1 MGVRIPFKN
10 GRETTDEV
18 ALLKVNR
25 KYGLPI
31 VPLLLEYRE
40 ANKLKTTYCAIPLE
54 SDGKIRFTLGIA
66 GTKTGRFNSNRTP
79 WDTGCNAQNLPKEF
93 RAVVVADPG
102 KTLVQVD
109 LSQAELRVVAW
120 QYAADQIA
128 KTTGMQ
134 VSRHLGKTINH
145 SGSYGAGASKL
156 CDIVLKQC
164 GIAIT
169 EDQARAA
176 INARKHI
183 FPGLYAWQEEVVKE
197 VRKTRTLTTPT
208 GLKRTFYGR
217 VDDDPGTTS
226 SCEIMNFIPQSLVA
240 DVLNAGWIKL
250 YSYMLLR
257 DGTAEVLQ
265 QGHDSLLFQV
275 RPSKVDALCDI
286 IDKVFSRI
294 AIPIS
299 GRNYTIP
306 HDIHVGPNW
315 RDMKER
321 K

>member
-1 MGVRIPFKN
+1 MGKLDTCLEKLQTLAWPYLPPGQKKKKLRDYDKDQKDEAGNIIEKAYKEVFEEIPRKFNPGSPDQVKAVLKNMGVRVPFKN

-120 QYAADQIA
+120 
-128 KTTGMQ
+128 
-134 VSRHLGKTINH
+134 
-145 SGSYGAGASKL
+145 
-156 CDIVLKQC
+156 
-164 GIAIT
+164 
-169 EDQARAA
+169 
-176 INARKHI
+176 
-183 FPGLYAWQEEVVKE
+183 
-197 VRKTRTLTTPT
+197 KTR
-208 GLKRTFYGR
+208 
-217 VDDDPGTTS
+217 S
-226 SCEIMNFIPQSLVA
+226 
-240 DVLNAGWIKL
+240 
-250 YSYMLLR
+250 
-257 DGTAEVLQ
+257 
-265 QGHDSLLFQV
+265 
-275 RPSKVDALCDI
+275 
-286 IDKVFSRI
+286 
-294 AIPIS
+294 
-299 GRNYTIP
+299 
-306 HDIHVGPNW
+306 
-315 RDMKER
+315 
-321 K
+321 